1 LGGTNYYRYARGNPI
16 TGVDPLGLDTLVYKG
31 GVLTHYD
38 SNGNVVGNYPAT
50 SGVPGVTDPSIPNQG
65 PIPEGRYTVNP
76 SEISPAGFFR
86 RYLDPRDWGEYRVP
100 AHPDAGTETFGRS
113 GFFIHGG
120 KDPGSAGCID
130 VGRGDKCAGSKNI
143 EDREL
148 LTATDPLQNI
158 TTFAYTPQGQLKT
171 VTDPGTRTTTLAID
185 DVVARYTQAGA
196 RTYLS
201 DALGSAFALAKDD
214 QSIQAFYAYSPYGE
228 AQVLGDDEGNPI
240 QYTAR
245 ENDQTGLYFYRAR
258 YYDPVLKRFISEDP
272 IGTRAGPN
280 FYKFVNNNP
289 VLFTD
294 PTGLICLYRQSTGRL
309 VCYDY
314 TTGWPPYVDTSGYSG
329 AGAGRDNPNMQ
340 DVVDVGPI
348 PQGCWR
354 VGAPT
359 GSRGTGPYS
368 LPLTPLPDN
377 DVFNTPRDPNSF
389 LIHGPNA
396 SRPNDSSSGCPVIDR
411 PSRQAIPTG
420 EIFCVTP

>member
-1 LGGTNYYRYARGNPI
+1 MRWDRPLRLRRTISRSRRSTPTAHTVKRRCWAMMKATRSSTRRGRTI
-16 TGVDPLGLDTLVYKG
+16 RR
-31 GVLTHYD
+31 D
-38 SNGNVVGNYPAT
+38 ST
-50 SGVPGVTDPSIPNQG
+50 S
-65 PIPEGRYTVNP
+65 
-76 SEISPAGFFR
+76 
-86 RYLDPRDWGEYRVP
+86 
-100 AHPDAGTETFGRS
+100 
-113 GFFIHGG
+113 
-120 KDPGSAGCID
+120 
-130 VGRGDKCAGSKNI
+130 
-143 EDREL
+143 
-148 LTATDPLQNI
+148 
-158 TTFAYTPQGQLKT
+158 
-171 VTDPGTRTTTLAID
+171 
-185 DVVARYTQAGA
+185 
-196 RTYLS
+196 
-201 DALGSAFALAKDD
+201 
-214 QSIQAFYAYSPYGE
+214 
-228 AQVLGDDEGNPI
+228 
-240 QYTAR
+240 
-245 ENDQTGLYFYRAR
+245 RAR

-329 AGAGRDNPNMQ
+329 AGAGRDNPKMQ